1 MNPTT
6 SPPAPPTFA
15 PRATSPAGGAAASS
29 GRRLAAGPTPPG
41 RAASSGPAAA
51 RPLLRLRPPALRR
64 WWTDAVGLTVWG
76 TMLVVVALWVQNGG
90 VQDLTAGAASSLSS
104 LGRLSGLIG
113 SDLLLLQVLAMA
125 RVPFIERSIGQDRLA
140 RWHRWVGFSSMNLI
154 LVHLVTITVGY
165 ALFDGSTV
173 LREFWNLTTDAPG
186 MLLALAGTIAIG
198 MVSVTSMRFARRR
211 LRYESWHLLHLYAYL
226 GAGLALPHQLWTG
239 TDFLASTA
247 ATVYWWGLY
256 GLVLLAVIIWRVLVP
271 LRTSMRQNLRV
282 TAVEPDGRGAVS
294 ITVSGPHLDELEV
307 SAGQFFVWR
316 FLTGAGWTKGHPL
329 SLSAAPTT
337 HALRV
342 TVGITGDDGARM
354 ARMPVGTR
362 VLVEGPYGRL
372 RPEVRTRPGLVLI
385 GSGLG
390 LAPLVALAQESVL
403 AGRGETPLLIRR
415 LRSATDVP
423 MQADVDH
430 LVSIGAL
437 RVVDL
442 VGPRSTLGTAWLP
455 QKLGH
460 VSGPDAVRRLIPELA
475 SSDVFV
481 CGAAPWAEAV
491 SADLHA
497 AGLPHSALHV
507 ERFSW

>member
-1 MNPTT
+1 M
-6 SPPAPPTFA
+6 
-15 PRATSPAGGAAASS
+15 
-29 GRRLAAGPTPPG
+29 AGPTPPG
-41 RAASSGPAAA
+41 RAGS

-76 TMLVVVALWVQNGG
+76 TMLVVVALWVQHGG
-90 VQDLTAGAASSLSS
+90 VQDLAGGATASMTS

-154 LVHLVTITVGY
+154 LVHLVTITIGY
-165 ALFDGSTV
+165 ALLAHSA
-173 LREFWNLTTDAPG
+173 LLSEFWSLTLTAPG
-186 MLLALAGTIAIG
+186 MLIALAGTVAIG
-198 MVSVTSMRFARRR
+198 MVSVTSMRFARRK

-239 TDFLASTA
+239 KDFLASTA

-256 GLVLLAVIIWRVLVP
+256 GLVVLAVVVYRVIVP

-282 TAVEPDGRGAVS
+282 TSIEPDGHGAVS
-294 ITVSGPHLDELEV
+294 ITVGGPHLDELEV

-316 FLTGAGWTKGHPL
+316 FLTGAGWTKGHPI

-342 TVGITGDDGARM
+342 TVGVKGDDGARM
-354 ARMPVGTR
+354 SRMPLGTR

-372 RPEVRTRPGLVLI
+372 RPEVRTRPDLVLV

-390 LAPLVALAQESVL
+390 LAPLIALAQEAVL
-403 AGRGETPLLIRR
+403 AGRSGTPLLIRR
-415 LRSATDVP
+415 LRSSADVS

-437 RVVDL
+437 QVIDL
-442 VGPRSTLGTAWLP
+442 IGPRSAVGTAWLP
-455 QKLGH
+455 KKLGH
-460 VSGPDAVRRLIPELA
+460 VSGPDAVRRLIPQLA
-475 SSDVFV
+475 TSDVFV
-481 CGAAPWAEAV
+481 CGAAPWAEVV
-491 SADLHA
+491 SADLRA
-497 AGLPHSALHV
+497 AGLPHTALHV

>member
-1 MNPTT
+1 MSPTST
-6 SPPAPPTFA
+6 TTPPTFA
-15 PRATSPAGGAAASS
+15 PVGRSATAAPAGSAERASRTGS
-29 GRRLAAGPTPPG
+29 RPPTQ
-41 RAASSGPAAA
+41 R
-51 RPLLRLRPPALRR
+51 LRLRPPALRR

-76 TMLVVVALWVQNGG
+76 SMLVVVALWVNHGG
-90 VQDLTAGAASSLSS
+90 VQDLAGGAAASLSS
-104 LGRLSGLIG
+104 IGRLSGLIS

-154 LVHLVTITVGY
+154 LVHLVTITIGY
-165 ALFDGSTV
+165 ALFDSSGV
-173 LREFWNLTTDAPG
+173 LREFWSLTTTAPG
-186 MLLALAGTIAIG
+186 MLLALAGTLAIG
-198 MVSVTSMRFARRR
+198 MVSVTSMRFARRK

-239 TDFLASTA
+239 SDFLVSTA

-256 GLVLLAVIIWRVLVP
+256 GAVMLAVIVWRVIAP
-271 LRTSMRQNLRV
+271 LRTSLRQRLRV
-282 TAVEPDGRGAVS
+282 TSIVPDGRGAVT
-294 ITVSGPHLDELEV
+294 ITVAGPHLDELEV

-316 FLTGAGWTKGHPL
+316 FRTGAGWTRGHPL

-337 HALRV
+337 HGLRV
-342 TVGITGDDGARM
+342 TVGVTGDDGERI

-372 RPEVRTRPGLVLI
+372 RPEVRTRPDLVLI

-390 LAPLVALAQESVL
+390 LAPLLALAQEAVL
-403 AGRGETPLLIRR
+403 AGRGGRTVLIRR
-415 LRSATDVP
+415 LRSDTDAS
-423 MQADVDH
+423 MQADVDA
-430 LVSIGAL
+430 LVASGAL
-437 RVVDL
+437 QVVDL
-442 VGPRSTLGTAWLP
+442 VGPRSAVGTPWLP
-455 QKLGH
+455 QQHGH
-460 VSGPDAVRRLIPELA
+460 IVGRDAVLRLIPQLDT
-475 SSDVFV
+475 SDVFV